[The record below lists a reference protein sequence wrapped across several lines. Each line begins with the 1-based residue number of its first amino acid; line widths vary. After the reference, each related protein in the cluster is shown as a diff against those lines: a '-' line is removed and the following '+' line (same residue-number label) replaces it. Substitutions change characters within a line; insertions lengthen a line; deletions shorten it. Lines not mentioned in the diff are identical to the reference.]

1 MKKEKHRELS
11 PAENDVRSIKLTKLV
26 YLFVM
31 LSFILPIGY
40 LILKI
45 IVTDPGEAAGGQG
58 RADYVLMLVQCI
70 LGIFVIHIPMMLA
83 KKFRFVVPTFL
94 FVMYIIFLYCAIFLG
109 EVRNFYYVIPH
120 WDDILHCMSSMM
132 TGFFGL
138 MTISILNRDEH
149 IVVRLSPFF
158 MALFAFTFSVTVG
171 SLWEIYEY
179 TFDGLLGLNMQ
190 KFITASGEV
199 LVGHAA
205 LTDTMK
211 DITVD
216 TCGALLSSV
225 IGYLS
230 VKRDKKWFKP
240 ELIEDEETEKEKEK
254 DNKKESTDR

>member
-1 MKKEKHRELS
+1 MKKRKLPELS
-11 PAENDVRSIKLTKLV
+11 PEEIERHSKKLTRLV
-26 YLFVM
+26 YMFVM
-31 LSFILPIGY
+31 LSFILPVGY
-40 LILKI
+40 LIVKI
-45 IVTDPGEAAGGQG
+45 IITEPGEAAGGQG
-58 RADYVLMLVQCI
+58 RADYVLMLLQCV
-70 LGIFVIHIPMMLA
+70 LGIFVIHIPSMLA
-83 KKFRFVVPTFL
+83 KKFKFVVPTFL

-120 WDDILHCMSSMM
+120 WDDILHCMSSIM

-138 MTISILNRDEH
+138 MTITILNRDEN
-149 IVVRLSPFF
+149 IVVQLSPFF

-205 LTDTMK
+205 LSDTMK

-225 IGYLS
+225 IGYFS
-230 VKRDKKWFKP
+230 VKLDKKWFKP
-240 ELIEDEETEKEKEK
+240 ELLDEEKKDTEEKK
-254 DNKKESTDR
+254 

>member
-1 MKKEKHRELS
+1 MKKRKLPELS
-11 PAENDVRSIKLTKLV
+11 PEEIERHSKKLTRLV
-26 YLFVM
+26 YMFVM
-31 LSFILPIGY
+31 LSFILPVGY
-40 LILKI
+40 LIVKI
-45 IVTDPGEAAGGQG
+45 IITEPGEAAGGQG
-58 RADYVLMLVQCI
+58 RADYVLMLLQCV
-70 LGIFVIHIPMMLA
+70 LGIFVIHIPSMLA
-83 KKFRFVVPTFL
+83 KKFKFVVPTFL

-138 MTISILNRDEH
+138 MTITILNRDEN
-149 IVVRLSPFF
+149 IVVQLSPFF

-205 LTDTMK
+205 LSDTMK

-225 IGYLS
+225 IGYFS
-230 VKRDKKWFKP
+230 VKLDKKWFKP
-240 ELIEDEETEKEKEK
+240 ELLDEEKKDTEEKK
-254 DNKKESTDR
+254 

>member
-1 MKKEKHRELS
+1 MKKRKLPELS
-11 PAENDVRSIKLTKLV
+11 PEEIERHSAKLTKLV
-26 YLFVM
+26 YMFVM
-31 LSFILPIGY
+31 LSFILPVGY
-40 LILKI
+40 LIVKI
-45 IVTDPGEAAGGQG
+45 IITEPGEAAGGQG
-58 RADYVLMLVQCI
+58 RADYVLMLLQCV
-70 LGIFVIHIPMMLA
+70 LGIFVIHIPSMLA
-83 KKFRFVVPTFL
+83 KRFKFVVPTFL

-138 MTISILNRDEH
+138 MTITILNRDEN
-149 IVVRLSPFF
+149 IVVQLSPFF

-199 LVGHAA
+199 LAGHAA
-205 LTDTMK
+205 LSDTMK

-225 IGYLS
+225 IGYFS
-230 VKRDKKWFKP
+230 VKLDKKWFKP
-240 ELIEDEETEKEKEK
+240 ELLNEESDGKEKK
-254 DNKKESTDR
+254 

>member
-1 MKKEKHRELS
+1 MKKRKLPELS
-11 PAENDVRSIKLTKLV
+11 PEEIERHSKKLTRLV
-26 YLFVM
+26 YMFVM
-31 LSFILPIGY
+31 LSFILPVGY
-40 LILKI
+40 LIVKI
-45 IVTDPGEAAGGQG
+45 IITEPGEAAGGQG
-58 RADYVLMLVQCI
+58 RADYVLMLLQCV
-70 LGIFVIHIPMMLA
+70 LGIFVIHIPSMLA
-83 KKFRFVVPTFL
+83 KKFKFVVPTFL

-138 MTISILNRDEH
+138 MTITILNRDEN
-149 IVVRLSPFF
+149 IVVQLSPFF

-205 LTDTMK
+205 LSDTMK

-225 IGYLS
+225 IGYFS
-230 VKRDKKWFKP
+230 VKLDKKWFKP
-240 ELIEDEETEKEKEK
+240 ELLDEE
-254 DNKKESTDR
+254 KKK